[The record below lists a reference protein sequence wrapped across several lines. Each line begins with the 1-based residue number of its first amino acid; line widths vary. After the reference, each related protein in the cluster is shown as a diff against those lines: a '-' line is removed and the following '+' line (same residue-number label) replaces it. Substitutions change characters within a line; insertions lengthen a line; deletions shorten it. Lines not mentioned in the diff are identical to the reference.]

1 MKTIV
6 ISGTTSGLGFAL
18 ADFYIKKGW
27 DVIGLAR
34 RESSF
39 NANNYKHI
47 QIDLTN
53 YDDLYKILVILKLKK
68 IDVLVHNAAS
78 FENKSLEETDFS
90 QIDNILSINLITP
103 IMLTKLL
110 LLNMSQPSRIFFINS
125 VAGIN
130 QIEKQSI
137 YCASKHGLTAFAGVL
152 GKELQQRKIKITSI
166 HPGGLNTPLW
176 NDKQP
181 YPGSDVEKTINPNEI
196 VKLIDFINDSDSSIE
211 YKTIKLFPDIEWHQ

>member
-53 YDDLYKILVILKLKK
+53 YDDLYKILVISKLKK

-78 FENKSLEETDFS
+78 FENKSLEQTDFS